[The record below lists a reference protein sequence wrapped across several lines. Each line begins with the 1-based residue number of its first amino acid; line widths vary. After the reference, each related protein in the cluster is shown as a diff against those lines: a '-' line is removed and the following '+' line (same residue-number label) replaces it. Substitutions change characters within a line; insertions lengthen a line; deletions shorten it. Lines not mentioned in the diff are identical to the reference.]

1 MMQVQTKKSIV
12 VLMFAALLLMFGSML
27 GFWLYGQFA
36 LGVNLV
42 NQHGWMQLP
51 KNMQANVAATNT
63 FAIHMDG
70 DVSFKAPIKQDMNID
85 LLGNYPANIKLDTN
99 VPLEFN
105 LSYQGEVAVDTF
117 TDVETTT
124 ALVAPHLPKLPL
136 TLRIPLKFKVPINM
150 NVPVKTNLRFV
161 YDGPVR
167 IGLNQRINLPIDMIL
182 DSKIPI
188 DREVNVPLLTS
199 FNVELD
205 TGSKPVPVILNS
217 KINIPFHQL
226 GFVQQPHK

>member
-1 MMQVQTKKSIV
+1 MMQVRTQKSMVIIIQ
-12 VLMFAALLLMFGSML
+12 AALLLMLGSML

-36 LGVNLV
+36 LRVNLV
-42 NQHGWMQLP
+42 NQQGWMQLP
-51 KNMQANVAATNT
+51 KQIAANVAATNT
-63 FAIHMDG
+63 FAIHMNG

-85 LLGNYPANIKLDTN
+85 LKGNYPANIKLDTN
-99 VPLEFN
+99 VPIEFN
-105 LSYQGEVAVDTF
+105 VSYQGMVAVDTF
-117 TDVETTT
+117 TDVDTTT

-136 TLRIPLKFKVPINM
+136 TLRIPLKFNVPINM

-167 IGLNQRINLPIDMIL
+167 IGLDQQINVPIDMVL

-199 FNVELD
+199 FNVQLD
-205 TGSKPVPVILNS
+205 TDSKPVPVILNS
-217 KINIPFHQL
+217 KINIPFQQL
-226 GFVQQPHK
+226 GFIQRLQK